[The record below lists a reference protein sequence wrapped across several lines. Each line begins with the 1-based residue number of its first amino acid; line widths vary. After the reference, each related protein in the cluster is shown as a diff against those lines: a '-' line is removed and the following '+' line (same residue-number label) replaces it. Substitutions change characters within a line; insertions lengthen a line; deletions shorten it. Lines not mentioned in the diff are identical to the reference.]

1 MRRGTETIYI
11 QTTFIF
17 TKEQHGTI
25 PSMHLT
31 KFRKSENCKKNKKL
45 KLVNENYIYSS

>member
-1 MRRGTETIYI
+1 MRRGTETIYN

-31 KFRKSENCKKNKKL
+31 KFRKLEKWKKQ
-45 KLVNENYIYSS
+45 EIEAC